1 MSGRSR
7 SVAVVAILL
16 SLVAGPGPAGGQV
29 SDRAP
34 LLLQLPSGTPA
45 VAFGGAVPLAEAS
58 SDAVFAHPGTLGRA
72 RGVELGAQTWEDGA
86 TGLSASGALEWWDGA
101 AGLGVRTLSYRL
113 TSPLDSDPALRAE
126 DGLFDGAGPVVSE
139 HVAAVGYGRELVGIH
154 AGVVG
159 KWIERRIAGE
169 RAWTAAADVG
179 VAAERSDVVL
189 GLAARNLGPAL
200 ERGGEEIG
208 LPREV
213 VAGASFSGAPV
224 GPLDLGAAAQLTV
237 RADGEVVPAGGLEV
251 AWWPV
256 LGRTF
261 VGRVGLRR
269 VPEGEGDPVSFGAAF
284 HGDAFGLEYAYR
296 GFDGSGASHLVGIR
310 WREDGPF

>member
-1 MSGRSR
+1 MTRR
-7 SVAVVAILL
+7 TTSVALAAILA
-16 SLVAGPGPAGGQV
+16 VHTVTAAPAGAQV

-34 LLLQLPSGTPA
+34 LLLQLPGHTPA
-45 VAFGGAVPLAEAS
+45 VAFGGAFPLSEPS
-58 SDAVFAHPGTLGRA
+58 SDAVFAHPGVVGRA
-72 RGVELGAQTWEDGA
+72 RGAEMGGQSWEDGA
-86 TGLSASGALEWWDGA
+86 TGLSASGALEWWHGA
-101 AGLGVRTLSYRL
+101 AALGVRTLHYRL
-113 TSPLDSDPALRAE
+113 AAPPVADPALGSE
-126 DGLFDGAGPVVSE
+126 DGLFDGAGLPVSE
-139 HVAAVGYGRELVGIH
+139 LVAAVGYGRKILGVHG
-154 AGVVG
+154 GVVG
-159 KWIERRIAGE
+159 KWIERRVDGE
-169 RAWTAAADVG
+169 RAWTGAADLG
-179 VAAERSDVVL
+179 IAAERSDVVF

-200 ERGGEEIG
+200 ERDGEEIG
-208 LPREV
+208 LPHEV

-224 GPLDLGAAAQLTV
+224 GPLDLGAAAHLAV

-296 GFDGSGASHLVGIR
+296 GFDGSRASHRIGVR
-310 WREDGPF
+310 WRDDGPF